1 MQRAATPACG
11 KWLCSIGR
19 LQLQAN
25 WDENFVRTDNLAF
38 DGELHKMASPRQ
50 STPTKRKAAGSF
62 DDVAIEDAHN
72 WGGWQDPVPDE
83 KLPSVGF
90 QSKQKHFATQP
101 PPQYTRSK
109 PPPTPARPTRSNQ
122 NASKPIGYDDMIPT
136 ALEAPMGT
144 VDPKTLAYDDV
155 DLLGDLDE
163 GQEMEERRGSM
174 GMVPGGTGA
183 GVGEY
188 ALGSYQPE
196 INMEDLEEEEENG
209 DDAHEK
215 KMSLVR

>member
-1 MQRAATPACG
+1 
-11 KWLCSIGR
+11 
-19 LQLQAN
+19 
-25 WDENFVRTDNLAF
+25 
-38 DGELHKMASPRQ
+38 MASPRQ

-62 DDVAIEDAHN
+62 DDVPIDEAHN

-83 KLPSVGF
+83 KPPLVGF
-90 QSKQKHFATQP
+90 QPKPKHFTTQP
-101 PPQYTRSK
+101 SPYYTRSK
-109 PPPTPARPTRSNQ
+109 PPPTPARPTRSNE
-122 NASKPIGYDDMIPT
+122 NTSKPLSYDNMIPT

-144 VDPKTLAYDDV
+144 VDPKSLAYDDV

-163 GQEMEERRGSM
+163 GQEMEERGGSM

-196 INMEDLEEEEENG
+196 INMEDLEEE
-209 DDAHEK
+209 DDEEK
-215 KMSLVR
+215 KDEKNEKKERLV